1 MSHSG
6 IIRCAASA
14 TIGVAFSTGHAA
26 GNVLSVTVPALA
38 LRQPTRRFGYL
49 SAVFYYGGAS
59 WPIVPAAR
67 NFFGPH
73 PVAVDA
79 LGLWVIAAFL
89 LALPWFCVWT
99 SDRRQYLWRGALGI
113 VMTVIPPLGVIGWA
127 SPLTASG
134 FLFPGTSWI
143 GVFALTLAMG
153 FLASSPRIALLA
165 ISSAAII
172 LNLSVGPAPKLPEWE
187 GIDTHFGGVSHEH
200 TGAIAEF
207 RVVESIQRRAL
218 ASQAKIVV
226 FPETVVPEWSP
237 ATEAFWEGTLSNIR
251 SSGKTIMVGSKVVGP
266 TRIAGFTAD
275 DFAASIALLTSGRPP
290 ISVAGPSRHSVTSP
304 FRNVLIVRGRDEAIF
319 EQRIPVPIGM
329 WRPLGGEGAK
339 IHLGGPA
346 VLPMAGERAAIL
358 ICYEQLLTWPI
369 LTSILQRPTVIVAV
383 ANDHWATGTPIPQLQ
398 LNAVRAWARL
408 ISVPYVSATN
418 F

>member
-1 MSHSG
+1 
-6 IIRCAASA
+6 
-14 TIGVAFSTGHAA
+14 
-26 GNVLSVTVPALA
+26 
-38 LRQPTRRFGYL
+38 
-49 SAVFYYGGAS
+49 
-59 WPIVPAAR
+59 
-67 NFFGPH
+67 
-73 PVAVDA
+73 
-79 LGLWVIAAFL
+79 
-89 LALPWFCVWT
+89 
-99 SDRRQYLWRGALGI
+99 
-113 VMTVIPPLGVIGWA
+113 MTAIPPLGVIGWA
-127 SPLTASG
+127 SPLTATG

-143 GVFALTLAMG
+143 GIIALTLAMG

-165 ISSAAII
+165 ISVAAII
-172 LNLSVGPAPKLPEWE
+172 LNLSVGPAPKLPDWE

-207 RVVESIQRRAL
+207 RFVESIQRRAL
-218 ASQAKIVV
+218 ASQAKVVV
-226 FPETVVPEWSP
+226 FPESVVPEWSA
-237 ATEAFWEGTLSNIR
+237 ATDVFWERTLQGIR
-251 SSGKTIMVGSKVVGP
+251 SAGKTIIVGSKIVQP
-266 TRIAGFTAD
+266 TWIAGVPAD
-275 DFAASIALLTSGRPP
+275 DFAASIAMLTSGRPP
-290 ISVAGPSRHSVTSP
+290 ISAAAPSRPRATLP

-369 LTSILQRPTVIVAV
+369 QTSILQRPTVIVAV